1 MIYLDN
7 AATTLKK
14 PFPVTAALIK
24 NNIFSNVNAGRG
36 SHSFSLKGAAM
47 LDAAAEEVAQLFG
60 IEDSSRIAFMPNATL
75 ALNTA
80 IGGALPNG
88 GHAVVTSMEH
98 NSVLRPIHSHASYT
112 MVWADS
118 EGFVKPEDIEAVI
131 GRDTK
136 LIICTHISNVC
147 GSIQPIAQIGE
158 LARRHNLLFLVDAA
172 QSAGI
177 LDIDVREMN
186 IDLLAFSGHKG
197 LMGPMGTG
205 GLYVG
210 ERAGL
215 VPIITGGTGSAS
227 DSLTQPDTLPDM
239 LTSGTQN
246 VPAISALGR
255 AAAFVREIG
264 TTRILTHERALA
276 DEFMQLVSG
285 ISGVKILGS
294 GDIRRRNGTVAFV
307 LDRLPSAEASERL
320 DKEYGIAVRGGWH
333 CAYTAHKTLGSAD
346 FGAVRASFGYYN
358 SRNDVKRLAAAVKK
372 LSQ

>member
-7 AATTLKK
+7 AATTLRK
-14 PFPVTAALIK
+14 PFPVTASLIK
-24 NNIFSNVNAGRG
+24 NSIFSNVNAGRG
-36 SHSFSLKGAAM
+36 SHRFSLKGAAM
-47 LDAAAEEVAQLFG
+47 LDAAAEELSVLFG

-80 IGGALPNG
+80 IGGVLPDG

-98 NSVLRPIHSHASYT
+98 NSVLRPIHAHASYT
-112 MVWADS
+112 MVWANE
-118 EGFVKPEDIEAVI
+118 EGFVNPNDIEAVI
-131 GRDTK
+131 GKDTK

-147 GSIQPIAQIGE
+147 GSIQPIAEIGAI
-158 LARRHNLLFLVDAA
+158 ARRHNLLFLVDAA
-172 QSAGI
+172 QSAGL

-210 ERAGL
+210 ERAEL

-239 LTSGTQN
+239 LQSGTQN

-264 TTRILTHERALA
+264 TTRILAHERALA
-276 DEFMQLVSG
+276 DEFMQLISG
-285 ISGVKILGS
+285 IDGVRILGS

-307 LDRLPSAEASERL
+307 LDRLPSAEASEQL
-320 DKEYGIAVRGGWH
+320 DKEYSIAVRGGWH
-333 CAYTAHKTLGSAD
+333 CAYTAHKTLGSAA

-358 SRNDVKRLAAAVKK
+358 NRNDVKRLAAAVKK
-372 LSQ
+372 LS